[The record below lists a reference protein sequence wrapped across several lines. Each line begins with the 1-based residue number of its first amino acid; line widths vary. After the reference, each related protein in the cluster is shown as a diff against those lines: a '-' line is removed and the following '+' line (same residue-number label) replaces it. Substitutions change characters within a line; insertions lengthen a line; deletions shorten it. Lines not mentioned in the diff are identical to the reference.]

1 MAEIKILAGDFGKM
15 VHGQYF
21 FGVMSLPWEGD
32 WTPGH
37 RYTLKDDVVTLEL
50 ADERSVVKVG
60 GAAGWGVAGALVAG
74 PVGLLAGAVLGGRG
88 QKVAFV
94 AEFKDGKRLM
104 GECDKKTWVKMMADR
119 F

>member
-1 MAEIKILAGDFGKM
+1 MAEIKILAGDFGNM

-21 FGVMSLPWEGD
+21 FGSLSLPWPGD
-32 WTPGH
+32 WTAGR
-37 RYTLKDDVVTLEL
+37 RYSVKDDIVTLEE

-60 GAAGWGVAGALVAG
+60 GAAGWGAAGLLVAG
-74 PVGLLAGAVLGGRG
+74 PLGLVAGAVLGGRG
-88 QKVAFV
+88 QRVAFV

-104 GECDKKTWVKMMADR
+104 AECDKKTWIKMKADR